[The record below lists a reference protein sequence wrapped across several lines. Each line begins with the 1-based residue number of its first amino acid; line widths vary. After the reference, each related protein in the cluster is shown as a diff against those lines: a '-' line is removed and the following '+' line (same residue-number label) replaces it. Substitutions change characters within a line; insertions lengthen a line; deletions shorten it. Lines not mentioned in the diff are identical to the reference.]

1 MKKIIEFTKNW
12 KHRNL
17 LHIVG
22 GMLISLLPNLII
34 KGYGGAF
41 IGVWLCAVIGYLW
54 EREQVKSFGAK
65 FSLKDIL
72 LTMLGGLTTYF
83 ALSLII

>member
-1 MKKIIEFTKNW
+1 MKQLINFTKKW

-22 GMLISLLPNLII
+22 GMLIALFPNLII

-41 IGVWLCAVIGYLW
+41 IGIWLCSVIAYFW
-54 EREQVKSFGAK
+54 EKEQVKSFDAK
-65 FSLKDIL
+65 FSLNDIL
-72 LTMLGGLTTYF
+72 LTMLGGLII
-83 ALSLII
+83 SILI

>member
-1 MKKIIEFTKNW
+1 MKWLINFTKNF

-17 LHIVG
+17 LHIVC

-72 LTMLGGLTTYF
+72 LTMLGGL
-83 ALSLII
+83 LIGIIL

>member
-1 MKKIIEFTKNW
+1 MKWLINFTKNW

-17 LHIVG
+17 LHIVA
-22 GMLISLLPNLII
+22 GMLIALLPNLII

-41 IGVWLCAVIGYLW
+41 IGVLLCAIIGYLW
-54 EREQVKSFGAK
+54 EREQVKKFGAK

-72 LTMLGGLTTYF
+72 LTMLGGLIICSI
-83 ALSLII
+83 LLII

>member
-1 MKKIIEFTKNW
+1 MKWLINFTKNW

-22 GMLISLLPNLII
+22 GMLMALLPNLII

-54 EREQVKSFGAK
+54 ECEQVKSFGAK
-65 FSLKDIL
+65 FSLNDIL
-72 LTMLGGLTTYF
+72 LTMLGGLIICSI
-83 ALSLII
+83 LLII